1 MSKPLIGI
9 TTSQINR
16 SHSQKANLVLTD
28 YTDAIRSAGGIPLL
42 IPNEYPL
49 EDIEVLRGRLNG
61 VLLTGGGDINQALY
75 QGENDN
81 HSLDIVEKRDRL
93 EKALVD
99 LAVRSDWSLLGI
111 CRGQQMLNVALGGT
125 LYTDIPSQYDTA
137 ILHNQPDSRQ
147 PAHLVHEVN
156 ITHGSL
162 LAGIIGSE
170 CIRVN
175 SRHHQA
181 VKDLAPGLTVT
192 ARASDG
198 LIEGVELPGH
208 RFCLGVQWHPESLQA
223 VEEHSRIFT
232 RFIIAAGTD
241 PLED

>member
-9 TTSQINR
+9 TASQINR
-16 SHSQKANLVLTD
+16 SHSRKANLVLTD

-49 EDIEVLRGRLNG
+49 VDIEVLRGRLNG

-81 HSLDIVEKRDRL
+81 HSLHIVEERDRL
-93 EKALVD
+93 EKELVL
-99 LAVRSDWSLLGI
+99 LAVKSNWSLLGI
-111 CRGQQMLNVALGGT
+111 CRGQQMLNVALGGS
-125 LYTDIPSQYDTA
+125 LYTHIPDQYKTTIVHA
-137 ILHNQPDSRQ
+137 QPESRN

-156 ITHGSL
+156 ITSGSL

-208 RFCLGVQWHPESLQA
+208 RFCFGVQWHPESLQA
-223 VEEHSRIFT
+223 IEEHSRIFT
-232 RFIIAAGTD
+232 SFITAAGTD
-241 PLED
+241 LLED

>member
-9 TTSQINR
+9 TASQINK
-16 SHSQKANLVLTD
+16 SHSRKANLVLTD

-49 EDIEVLRGRLNG
+49 EDIEVLRSRLNG
-61 VLLTGGGDINQALY
+61 VLLTGGGDIEQALY
-75 QGENDN
+75 QGKKDN

-93 EKALVD
+93 EKELVL
-99 LAVRSDWSLLGI
+99 LAVKSNWPLLGI

-125 LYTDIPSQYDTA
+125 LYTDIPSQYDTP
-137 ILHNQPDSRQ
+137 ILHDQPDSRQ
-147 PAHLVHEVN
+147 PAHLVHEVSL
-156 ITHGSL
+156 TLGSM
-162 LAGIIGSE
+162 LAGIIGRD

-198 LIEGVELPGH
+198 LIEGVELSGH
-208 RFCLGVQWHPESLQA
+208 RFCLGVQWHPESLLA
-223 VEEHSRIFT
+223 EEEHSRIFT
-232 RFIIAAGTD
+232 SFITAAGN
-241 PLED
+241 

>member
-9 TTSQINR
+9 TASQINR
-16 SHSQKANLVLTD
+16 SHSRKANLVLAD
-28 YTDAIRSAGGIPLL
+28 YTNAIRSAGGLPLL

-61 VLLTGGGDINQALY
+61 VLLTGGGDIDPEMYGIHDHETAAHVV
-75 QGENDN
+75 DA
-81 HSLDIVEKRDRL
+81 RDRL
-93 EKALVD
+93 EKELVL
-99 LAVRSDWSLLGI
+99 LAVKSNWPLLGI

-125 LYTDIPSQYDTA
+125 LYTNIPSQYDTP
-137 ILHNQPDSRQ
+137 ILHDQPDSRQ
-147 PAHLVHEVN
+147 PACRVHEVN
-156 ITHGSL
+156 ITPRSL
-162 LAGIIGSE
+162 LAGIIDRD

-192 ARASDG
+192 ACASDG

-223 VEEHSRIFT
+223 LEEHSRIFT
-232 RFIIAAGTD
+232 SFITAA
-241 PLED
+241 EN